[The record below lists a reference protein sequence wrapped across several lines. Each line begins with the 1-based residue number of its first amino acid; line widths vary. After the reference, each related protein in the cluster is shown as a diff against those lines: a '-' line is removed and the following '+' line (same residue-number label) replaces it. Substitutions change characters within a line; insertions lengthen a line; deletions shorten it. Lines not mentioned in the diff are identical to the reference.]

1 MPPGL
6 HHLEFSPIVH
16 LDVDAFFASI
26 EQRDDPKLKGI
37 PVAVGTGVVASC
49 SYEAKRDGIKTGMR
63 LSEARQLC
71 KSLRVVPG
79 DHRRY
84 EIAGRQILGIC
95 KEHSSAVEMA
105 SLDDLY
111 MQLAQTGPAERQQI
125 ATALREQIFQEVGL
139 KVSMGM
145 GNNKMIANVAT
156 HHAKEL
162 RISSQRKTSS
172 RWIPGT
178 SILAETKHFSPVVAV
193 LPGYEKNYISP
204 WPVEI
209 LPTVGSVGKEKF
221 MRLNVTRVAEVAAL
235 PLEVLC
241 AMFQKRGPIL
251 RNYSLGN
258 DSRPLRTSRNPDSIS
273 RCTSFN
279 PPTADQ
285 AFLDAM
291 LAHLLERAISWMRF
305 NKLATRCLKI
315 HLRYGD
321 LKDAHNHLNFKTACD
336 SDTLLHQAAK
346 EKLISLFTRRLPLRL
361 LGVELAQLEPASAS
375 NLLFI
380 DPEKERADRLA
391 KCKEDIRSRF
401 GFMAVTLGSSLVL
414 AKDLGHDRDNFKLR
428 TPCLTR

>member
-125 ATALREQIFQEVGL
+125 ATELREQIFQEVGL

-193 LPGYEKNYISP
+193 LPGHEKNYISP

>member
-321 LKDAHNHLNFKTACD
+321 LKDAHNNLNFKTACD

>member
-193 LPGYEKNYISP
+193 LPGHEKNYISP

-241 AMFQKRGPIL
+241 AMFQKHGPIL

>member
-63 LSEARQLC
+63 LSQARQLC

-193 LPGYEKNYISP
+193 LPGHEKNYISP

-258 DSRPLRTSRNPDSIS
+258 DSRPLLTSRNPDSIS

-375 NLLFI
+375 NLLFT

>member
-1 MPPGL
+1 
-6 HHLEFSPIVH
+6 
-16 LDVDAFFASI
+16 
-26 EQRDDPKLKGI
+26 
-37 PVAVGTGVVASC
+37 
-49 SYEAKRDGIKTGMR
+49 
-63 LSEARQLC
+63 
-71 KSLRVVPG
+71 
-79 DHRRY
+79 
-84 EIAGRQILGIC
+84 
-95 KEHSSAVEMA
+95 MA

-111 MQLAQTGPAERQQI
+111 MQLAQTGPTERQQI

-193 LPGYEKNYISP
+193 LPGHEKNYISP

-321 LKDAHNHLNFKTACD
+321 LKDAHNNLNFKTACD

-375 NLLFI
+375 NLLFT

-414 AKDLGHDRDNFKLR
+414 VKDLGHDRDNFKLR

>member
-71 KSLRVVPG
+71 ISLRVVPG

-414 AKDLGHDRDNFKLR
+414 AKDLSHDKDNFKLR

>member
-6 HHLEFSPIVH
+6 HQLEFSPIVH

-63 LSEARQLC
+63 LSQARQLC

-95 KEHSSAVEMA
+95 KEHSSVVEMA

-125 ATALREQIFQEVGL
+125 TSALREQIFQEVGL

-145 GNNKMIANVAT
+145 GSNKMIANVAT

-178 SILAETKHFSPVVAV
+178 AILAETKHFSPVVAV
-193 LPGYEKNYISP
+193 LPGNEQNYIAP

-209 LPTVGSVGKEKF
+209 LPTVGAVGKEKF
-221 MRLNVTRVAEVAAL
+221 TRLNVNRVAEVAAL

-258 DSRPLRTSRNPDSIS
+258 DSRPLLTSRNPDSIS

-285 AFLDAM
+285 IFLDAM

-315 HLRYGD
+315 YLRYGD
-321 LKDAHNHLNFKTACD
+321 HKEAHNNNHFKTACD
-336 SDTLLHQAAK
+336 SDALLHQAAK
-346 EKLISLFTRRLPLRL
+346 DKLTSLYTRRLPLRL
-361 LGVELAQLEPASAS
+361 LGVELAQLEPASTS

-391 KCKEDIRSRF
+391 KCKDEIRSRF
-401 GFMAVTLGSSLVL
+401 GFMAVTPGSSLVL
-414 AKDLGHDRDNFKLR
+414 AKALGHDRDNFKLR
-428 TPCLTR
+428 TPCLTK

>member
-111 MQLAQTGPAERQQI
+111 MQLTQTGPAERQQI

-162 RISSQRKTSS
+162 RISSQRKISS

-193 LPGYEKNYISP
+193 LPGHEKNYISP

-221 MRLNVTRVAEVAAL
+221 MRLNVTQVAEVAAL

-258 DSRPLRTSRNPDSIS
+258 DSRPLLTSRNPDSIS

-346 EKLISLFTRRLPLRL
+346 EKLISLFTRRIPLRL

-375 NLLFI
+375 NLLFT

>member
-414 AKDLGHDRDNFKLR
+414 AKDLSHDKDNFKLR

>member
-63 LSEARQLC
+63 LSQARQLC

-414 AKDLGHDRDNFKLR
+414 AKDLSHDKDNFKLR

>member
-193 LPGYEKNYISP
+193 LPGHEKNYISP

-241 AMFQKRGPIL
+241 AMSQKRGPIL

>member
-6 HHLEFSPIVH
+6 HQLEFSPIVH

-63 LSEARQLC
+63 LSQARQLC

-95 KEHSSAVEMA
+95 KEHSSIVEMA

-111 MQLAQTGPAERQQI
+111 MQLAQTGPTERQQI
-125 ATALREQIFQEVGL
+125 TSALREQIFQEVGL

-145 GNNKMIANVAT
+145 GSNKMIANVAT

-162 RISSQRKTSS
+162 RISSQRKTAS

-178 SILAETKHFSPVVAV
+178 AILAETKHFSPVVAV
-193 LPGYEKNYISP
+193 FPGNEQNYIAP

-209 LPTVGSVGKEKF
+209 LPTVGAVGKEKF
-221 MRLNVTRVAEVAAL
+221 TRLNVNRVAEVAAL

-241 AMFQKRGPIL
+241 AMFQKRGPLL
-251 RNYSLGN
+251 R
-258 DSRPLRTSRNPDSIS
+258 
-273 RCTSFN
+273 
-279 PPTADQ
+279 
-285 AFLDAM
+285 
-291 LAHLLERAISWMRF
+291 
-305 NKLATRCLKI
+305 
-315 HLRYGD
+315 
-321 LKDAHNHLNFKTACD
+321 
-336 SDTLLHQAAK
+336 
-346 EKLISLFTRRLPLRL
+346 
-361 LGVELAQLEPASAS
+361 
-375 NLLFI
+375 
-380 DPEKERADRLA
+380 
-391 KCKEDIRSRF
+391 
-401 GFMAVTLGSSLVL
+401 
-414 AKDLGHDRDNFKLR
+414 
-428 TPCLTR
+428 

>member
-193 LPGYEKNYISP
+193 LPGHEKNYISP

-251 RNYSLGN
+251 RNYSLGI

>member
-49 SYEAKRDGIKTGMR
+49 SYEAKREGIKTGMR
-63 LSEARQLC
+63 LSQARQLC

-95 KEHSSAVEMA
+95 KEHSSTVEMA

-111 MQLAQTGPAERQQI
+111 MQLAQTGPTERQKTV
-125 ATALREQIFQEVGL
+125 TALREQIFEEVGL

-162 RISSQRKTSS
+162 RISSQRKTAS

-178 SILAETKHFSPVVAV
+178 SILQETKHFSPVVAV
-193 LPGYEKNYISP
+193 LPGNEKNYISP

-221 MRLNVTRVAEVAAL
+221 MRLNVNRVAEVAAL
-235 PLEVLC
+235 PIEVLC

-251 RNYSLGN
+251 RDYSLGN
-258 DSRPLRTSRNPDSIS
+258 DTRPLLTSRNPNSIS
-273 RCTSFN
+273 RCTSFS
-279 PPTADQ
+279 PPTADPT
-285 AFLDAM
+285 FIDAM

-305 NKLATRCLKI
+305 NKLAMRCLKI
-315 HLRYGD
+315 YLRYGD
-321 LKDAHNHLNFKTACD
+321 LKDAHSNLHFKTACD
-336 SDTLLHQAAK
+336 SDAVLHQAAK
-346 EKLISLFTRRLPLRL
+346 DKLISLFTRRLPLRL
-361 LGVELAQLEPASAS
+361 LGVELAQLEPASKS

-380 DPEKERADRLA
+380 DPDKERADRLA
-391 KCKEDIRSRF
+391 KCKDDIRSKF